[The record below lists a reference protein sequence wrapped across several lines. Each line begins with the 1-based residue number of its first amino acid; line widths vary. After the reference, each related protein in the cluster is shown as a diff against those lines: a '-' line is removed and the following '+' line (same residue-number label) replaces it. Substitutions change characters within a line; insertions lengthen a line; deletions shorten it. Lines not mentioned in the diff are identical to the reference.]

1 MFCFWTGGCH
11 GKPLNPLLVREEYHL
26 LLLSGL
32 LQLKTVLP
40 IPDTNVA
47 EVILTR
53 VAREPVPPI

>member
-1 MFCFWTGGCH
+1 MFCFWTGRCH
-11 GKPLNPLLVREEYHL
+11 GEPLDPLLVHEEYHL
-26 LLLSGL
+26 LLLSVL
-32 LQLKTVLP
+32 LQLETVLP